1 MEEIILNEANEVP
14 SESQAPPES
23 TSIETKTYSEEDMLQ
38 ALQQEK
44 EKWEADWKE
53 QEHLK
58 TLPQKEQTEAKQQ
71 QSMKRIAD
79 LEQQLLQK
87 ELREL
92 ATQALTKEK
101 YPLQLAEILCYDN
114 KEDMLSSL
122 KHLTKT
128 FDTCLADAVQ
138 EKLKGKTPQNF
149 SSSLI
154 SESNLK
160 DTLAKNIRGGFQA

>member
-1 MEEIILNEANEVP
+1 MEEMISNEVNEAPTEAVEP
-14 SESQAPPES
+14 A
-23 TSIETKTYSEEDMLQ
+23 SIETKTYSEEDMLL

-44 EKWEADWKE
+44 EKWEAEQKE

-58 TLPQKEQTEAKQQ
+58 TLPQKEQAEAKQQ
-71 QSMKRIAD
+71 QSMKRIAE

-92 ATQALTKEK
+92 ATQTLTKEK
-101 YPLQLAEILCYDN
+101 YPIQLAEILRYDN

-122 KHLTKT
+122 KHLTKI

-138 EKLKGKTPQNF
+138 EKLKGKTPQTF
-149 SSSLI
+149 SSTLI
-154 SESNLK
+154 SENSLK
-160 DTLAKNIRGGFQA
+160 DSIAKNIRGGF